1 MMRTNR
7 VVAVVAAVVLM
18 VWTSA
23 CRQPDG
29 TMPMPDPEQVDRIED
44 LSRDLQNIAQGN
56 GDAPQ
61 ELGDDLQVISRM
73 PVPEQRV
80 KELVQALQASLRGKT
95 LSEEAAR
102 RLAESMFVV
111 MSARELSDRQ
121 IKNLQTEI
129 TNQVKALG
137 ADEAAATQ
145 VATVAGTLQGEVR
158 TTRRR
163 WYQWF

>member
-7 VVAVVAAVVLM
+7 VVPVIVAVMLLGIGG
-18 VWTSA
+18 

-29 TMPMPDPEQVDRIED
+29 NMPTPDEEQVDRIED
-44 LSRDLQNIAQGN
+44 LSRDLQNLASGN
-56 GDAPQ
+56 ADAPK
-61 ELGDDLQVISRM
+61 ELGDDLTIISRM
-73 PVPEQRV
+73 PVPEPRV
-80 KELVQALQASLRGKT
+80 QELVQALQASLRGKM
-95 LSEEAAR
+95 LSDEAAR
-102 RLAESMFVV
+102 RLAESMFLV
-111 MSARELSDRQ
+111 MSARQLSDRQ
-121 IKNLQTEI
+121 IENLQTEI

-158 TTRRR
+158 TSHRR